1 LAPFHEID
9 VVLAR
14 FCATEADALLTGPG
28 GLAARC
34 TFGRSGVL
42 RGKREGDSGSPAG
55 VWPLR
60 RALFRPDRESSP
72 STQLALAPIAPDD
85 GWCDDPADTA
95 YNRPVKL
102 PYPASA
108 ERMWREDRL
117 YDLVIVLGHND
128 DPVIAGAGSAVFLH
142 LARSDWG
149 HTEGCIGVDRS
160 DLLVLLAAAK
170 PGDAL
175 EIRPYR

>member
-1 LAPFHEID
+1 MLT
-9 VVLAR
+9 R

-28 GLAARC
+28 GFAARC
-34 TFGRSGVL
+34 VFGRSGV
-42 RGKREGDSGSPAG
+42 RADKREGDGASPAG

-60 RALFRPDRESSP
+60 RALFRPDREAP
-72 STQLALAPIAPDD
+72 PVTRLPLAPIAPDD
-85 GWCDDPADTA
+85 GWCDDPADPA

-102 PYPASA
+102 PYAAST

-128 DPVIAGAGSAVFLH
+128 DPVVSGAGSAVFLH
-142 LARSDWG
+142 LARSDHG
-149 HTEGCIGVDRS
+149 PTEGCVALDRS
-160 DLLVLLAAAK
+160 DFLVLLGDAE

-175 EIRPYR
+175 EIRSYP